1 MLSTAS
7 ELQLTD
13 QTLIAHAQTGSVRA
27 FEILVRRYHP
37 QILRYLTRQVG
48 DRELAADLTQETFL
62 DAFRH
67 LDRLKDDRPF
77 AAWLHGIAYYTML
90 HERRRRR
97 LHYFLSL
104 EWCLSREGAA
114 DRHLV
119 ESDTTAA
126 LPEHDLIQQVLAT
139 LSPNLRAA
147 LLLHSLCG
155 FPGEQVAEVLG
166 ISAMAARQR
175 ISRAK
180 EQFRLCYRAL
190 NGESDDPSL

>member
-1 MLSTAS
+1 MLSAAS

-13 QTLIAHAQTGSVRA
+13 QTLIADAQTGSVRA
-27 FEILVRRYHP
+27 FEILVGRYHP

-67 LDRLKDDRPF
+67 LHRLKDDQPF
-77 AAWLHGIAYYTML
+77 VAWLHRIAYYTML

-97 LHYFLSL
+97 LRHWLSL
-104 EWCLSREGAA
+104 EWCLSRGGTA

-119 ESDTTAA
+119 ESDTTSAI
-126 LPEHDLIQQVLAT
+126 PEHDLIQQVLAS
-139 LSPNLRAA
+139 LSPSLRAA

-155 FPGEQVAEVLG
+155 FSGEQVADILG

-180 EQFRLCYRAL
+180 EQFRLRYWAL